1 MPDIFI
7 ATSEQSGK
15 NPKHQLSKENNPTRY
30 ISRLASFFEKP
41 DGVSFQNQE
50 EDEKILL
57 FLRPHFITNL
67 PWIFITLVLMAIPPL
82 FLTLNSQFSILNL
95 NALPARFTTIFTVF
109 YYLIILNYIFISFI
123 TWFYNVSLVTQK
135 RIVDIDFSDLVY
147 HDVAITKLSL
157 IEDINYAQ
165 SGFIRSFF
173 NYGDVFVQTAGEKTH
188 FDFLATPKP
197 GKVVDIIQNLIGRR
211 HDVR

>member
-1 MPDIFI
+1 MPDVFV
-7 ATSEQSGK
+7 ARK
-15 NPKHQLSKENNPTRY
+15 NQNKNKHPSFMPH
-30 ISRLASFFEKP
+30 LASFCEKP

-57 FLRPHFITNL
+57 FLRRHFITNV
-67 PWIFITLVLMAIPPL
+67 PWIFIALILIAIPPF
-82 FLTLNSQFSILNL
+82 FLTLNSQLSIFNL
-95 NALPARFTTIFTVF
+95 SALPARFTTIFTVF

-123 TWFYNVSLVTQK
+123 TWFYNISLVTQK

-157 IEDINYAQ
+157 IEDVNYTQ